1 MATPSK
7 MAIETSWVGGRG
19 REKCNGIR
27 ERKRHRSRGGR
38 AVSSRNQTVPTTFRS
53 VPGNSRPPTN
63 QNAGFSLSIFSSA
76 PPSVRTNAF
85 HFSLPLEFFLC
96 FLLILKH
103 VHAHPSFL
111 YFHSIFFTVLRQ
123 LTWIKTVSKK
133 KKEKKTYRLPNFF
146 SPDHQPYI
154 VISFAFFF
162 PPPFVVMVYRISNT
176 VSREMLCKW
185 SHKKYIFMR

>member
-1 MATPSK
+1 MVTPSK
-7 MAIETSWVGGRG
+7 KAIETSCVEGGE
-19 REKCNGIR
+19 EKCNGIR

-85 HFSLPLEFFLC
+85 HFSLLLEFFLC
-96 FLLILKH
+96 FFLILKH
-103 VHAHPSFL
+103 VHAHPDFL
-111 YFHSIFFTVLRQ
+111 CFHSIFFTVLRQ

-133 KKEKKTYRLPNFF
+133 KKERKKDVPFAVFFF
-146 SPDHQPYI
+146 SGP
-154 VISFAFFF
+154 SA
-162 PPPFVVMVYRISNT
+162 
-176 VSREMLCKW
+176 L
-185 SHKKYIFMR
+185 

>member
-7 MAIETSWVGGRG
+7 KAIETSWVGGRG

-53 VPGNSRPPTN
+53 VPGNSRPLTN

-133 KKEKKTYRLPNFF
+133 RKKKRRTVCWFFF
-146 SPDHQPYI
+146 SGPSALYSDFFRI
-154 VISFAFFF
+154 FFF
-162 PPPFVVMVYRISNT
+162 SSFCCYGISHFKHC
-176 VSREMLCKW
+176 L
-185 SHKKYIFMR
+185 

>member
-1 MATPSK
+1 MEERNATES
-7 MAIETSWVGGRG
+7 ES
-19 REKCNGIR
+19 
-27 ERKRHRSRGGR
+27 ERDTGAGVEEQR
-38 AVSSRNQTVPTTFRS
+38 ASEIKTVPTTFRS
-53 VPGNSRPPTN
+53 VPGNSRPPSN

-96 FLLILKH
+96 FFLILKH

-123 LTWIKTVSKK
+123 FTWIKTVNKK
-133 KKEKKTYRLPNFF
+133 KKEKKDVPFAGFF

-154 VISFAFFF
+154 VISFAFLPLLLLLLWYIAFQTLSLEKCC
-162 PPPFVVMVYRISNT
+162 VNEVTKNT
-176 VSREMLCKW
+176 YLCD
-185 SHKKYIFMR
+185 SY